1 MSEYHK
7 IQSIYKR
14 DMESKRK
21 LVYVALTRAKKEAAL
36 LKR

>member
-14 DMESKRK
+14 DMESKQQ
-21 LVYVALTRAKKEAAL
+21 TGEAVGPRL
-36 LKR
+36 DRGG

>member
-14 DMESKRK
+14 DMTDKQQTGKAVGPR
-21 LVYVALTRAKKEAAL
+21 LDRGG
-36 LKR
+36 